1 MKTKLFLSLLSMI
14 IMVNMVKAQQVKQ
27 ITSTEAAKLLSANKN
42 MVVLDVRTPEEFNAG
57 HIKGAININIREDN
71 AFAKIDKL
79 NHNATYVVHCRT
91 NHRSKTAVDHM
102 VSSGFK
108 DILQISDG
116 FTGWSMNGL
125 PVIK

>member
-1 MKTKLFLSLLSMI
+1 
-14 IMVNMVKAQQVKQ
+14 MVKAQQVKQ